1 MIPGDRYQA
10 YLQDSVLGGNP
21 VDLIRALYEGA
32 IEATQEAGRCLKT
45 GDMWG
50 RSKAVTKATN
60 ILTEL
65 LISLDHEKGGALSL
79 NLKRLYAYMQS
90 RLLDA
95 HVKQS
100 AEPLQEVERLLN
112 TVLEAWRTVAAKTA
126 EAEQQSRQDV
136 KPLVAQAATA
146 ETAAMPYGGYL
157 YEPVAASARI
167 AVTC

>member
-1 MIPGDRYQA
+1 MAPGDRYQA
-10 YLQDSVLGGNP
+10 YIQDSVLGSNP

-32 IEATQEAGRCLKT
+32 IEATQGAGRCLKT

-50 RSKAVTKATN
+50 RAKAISKATN

-65 LISLDHEKGGALSL
+65 IISLDHEKGGDLSL

-95 HVKQS
+95 HIKQS

-112 TVLEAWRTVAAKTA
+112 TLLEAWRVVAVKSA
-126 EAEQQSRQDV
+126 EAEQQSRDDV
-136 KPLVAQAATA
+136 KPAIHAVADHSP
-146 ETAAMPYGGYL
+146 AMPYGGYL
-157 YEPVAASARI
+157 YEPVGAASRMAF
-167 AVTC
+167 TF